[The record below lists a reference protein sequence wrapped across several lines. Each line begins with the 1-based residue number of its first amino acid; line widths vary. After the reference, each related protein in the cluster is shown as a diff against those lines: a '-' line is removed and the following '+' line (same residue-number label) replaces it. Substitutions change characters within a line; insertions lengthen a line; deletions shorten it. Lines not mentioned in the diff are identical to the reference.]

1 MAGNQGNRQP
11 SRTPDSSSTGGGT
24 TGGGATG
31 GGASGSRSNGSH
43 ESSDRVVHLRAARPW
58 SGDLERARYVLDE
71 GLPTWLGRPLAER
84 SDANRPVFETDLIL
98 PLQAPGTAFV
108 FRKAAL
114 VEIGEIAP
122 EGAGFRVE
130 VSWRSATLAPL
141 FPVFVGNLALV
152 PGRIVL
158 DGFYA
163 PPGGEVGVILDR
175 ALLNMAARR
184 TAGWFISRVTD
195 AIGE

>member
-1 MAGNQGNRQP
+1 
-11 SRTPDSSSTGGGT
+11 
-24 TGGGATG
+24 
-31 GGASGSRSNGSH
+31 
-43 ESSDRVVHLRAARPW
+43 VHLRAARRW
-58 SGDLERARYVLDE
+58 HGDLEEARVALGE
-71 GLPTWLGRPLAER
+71 GLSTWLGTQLPGR
-84 SDANRPVFETDLIL
+84 SDANRRVFEADLLL
-98 PLQAPGTAFV
+98 PLQGPSAAFV

-114 VEIGEIAP
+114 VEIGDIAP

-130 VSWRSATLAPL
+130 VGWRSATLAPL
-141 FPVFVGNLALV
+141 FPVFVGNLTLA

-158 DGFYA
+158 DGFYS

-184 TAGWFISRVTD
+184 TAGWFISRVVD

>member
-1 MAGNQGNRQP
+1 M
-11 SRTPDSSSTGGGT
+11 
-24 TGGGATG
+24 
-31 GGASGSRSNGSH
+31 
-43 ESSDRVVHLRAARPW
+43 HLRAARPW
-58 SGDLERARYVLDE
+58 NGDLERAGVVLDE
-71 GLPTWLGRPLAER
+71 GLPTWLGRPLPDR
-84 SDANRPVFETDLIL
+84 SDANRRLFETDLIV
-98 PLQAPGTAFV
+98 PLQGSGTAFV

-122 EGAGFRVE
+122 DGNGLRVE
-130 VSWRSATLAPL
+130 VGWRSATLAPL
-141 FPVFVGNLALV
+141 FPVFVGNLALA

-184 TAGWFISRVTD
+184 TAGWFISRVVD

>member
-1 MAGNQGNRQP
+1 MAGNPGNQRP

-24 TGGGATG
+24 NGR
-31 GGASGSRSNGSH
+31 RSNGSH

-58 SGDLERARYVLDE
+58 SGDLERARYVLAE

>member
-1 MAGNQGNRQP
+1 MPGDQEGQP
-11 SRTPDSSSTGGGT
+11 PAHPSADPAPGSRPGGG
-24 TGGGATG
+24 
-31 GGASGSRSNGSH
+31 RSNGGH

-58 SGDLERARYVLDE
+58 HGDLERARGALGDGVA
-71 GLPTWLGRPLAER
+71 TWLGSQLPVR
-84 SDANRPVFETDLIL
+84 SAANRRVFETDLLL
-98 PLQAPGTAFV
+98 PLQGPNAAFV

-114 VEIGEIAP
+114 VEIGDIAP

-130 VSWRSATLAPL
+130 VGWRSATLAPL
-141 FPVFVGNLALV
+141 FPVFMGSLTLA

-163 PPGGEVGVILDR
+163 PPGGELGVILDR

-184 TAGWFISRVTD
+184 TAGWFILRVVD